1 MSTVGPD
8 VRTGTSATPTID
20 PATVDGPVHDEHAT
34 SEVLMTR
41 MTGGELWV
49 ARDGVGLDRAD
60 LAQIL
65 EVTPAAIAGWEQSKT
80 PVPHRVTETIRDIEA
95 TTEDAIARLVAEL
108 RAMPDP
114 QVAIFWRPDA
124 VPPSRADAARYGF
137 RWWRQVVYC
146 ARKQVPETRVGSQ
159 GEIAA
164 IEIENL
170 DIEQAGHRENWREN
184 RA

>member
-1 MSTVGPD
+1 VTVE
-8 VRTGTSATPTID
+8 
-20 PATVDGPVHDEHAT
+20 GPVLDEHTA
-34 SEVLMTR
+34 SEVLMAR

-80 PVPHRVTETIRDIEA
+80 PVPHRVTETIRDLEV
-95 TTEDAIARLVAEL
+95 TTEDAVARLVAEL

-137 RWWRQVVYC
+137 RWWRQVVHR
-146 ARKQVPETRVGSQ
+146 ALKQVPETRVGSPA
-159 GEIAA
+159 EIAG
-164 IEIENL
+164 IEIESL
-170 DIEQAGHRENWREN
+170 DIEQAGHREYRREKK
-184 RA
+184 A